1 MKSVSQTS
9 NLGVRG
15 SNPFRRT
22 TLSDENVAMKFVP
35 TVFSL
40 HVALVAAG
48 SVAQAQDPVSHGRAL
63 VAEFCGR
70 CHAIG
75 TKGKSRHP
83 DAPPFRIL
91 GRKIDLDEFPRV
103 LERGIS
109 SGHPDMPEFKFS
121 ADDARAVRAY
131 LRVIQE

>member
-1 MKSVSQTS
+1 M
-9 NLGVRG
+9 GVRG
-15 SNPFRRT
+15 SNPFRRA
-22 TLSDENVAMKFVP
+22 TLSDENVAMKFLP
-35 TVFSL
+35 TIFSL
-40 HVALVAAG
+40 PVALIAA
-48 SVAQAQDPVSHGRAL
+48 SSAALAQDPVSRGQAL

-75 TKGKSRHP
+75 IKGKSRHP
-83 DAPPFRIL
+83 DAPPFRLL

-109 SGHPDMPEFKFS
+109 SDHPDMPEFKFS

>member
-1 MKSVSQTS
+1 MSHQLSSGAPFLSLTMPPMKR
-9 NLGVRG
+9 L
-15 SNPFRRT
+15 P
-22 TLSDENVAMKFVP
+22 KI
-35 TVFSL
+35 
-40 HVALVAAG
+40 VALLVVLAAG
-48 SVAQAQDPVSHGRAL
+48 GSALAQDPVSHGQAL

-70 CHAIG
+70 CHAVG

-83 DAPPFRIL
+83 DAPPFRTL

-109 SGHPDMPEFKFS
+109 TGHPDMPEFKFS
-121 ADDARAVRAY
+121 TDDARAVRAY

>member
-1 MKSVSQTS
+1 MKGLPTIVSL
-9 NLGVRG
+9 LG
-15 SNPFRRT
+15 
-22 TLSDENVAMKFVP
+22 TL
-35 TVFSL
+35 TVVDS
-40 HVALVAAG
+40 A
-48 SVAQAQDPVSHGRAL
+48 AQAQDPVSHGQAL

-91 GRKIDLDEFPRV
+91 GRSVDLDEFPRT

-109 SGHPDMPEFKFS
+109 GGHPDMPEFKFS
-121 ADDARAVRAY
+121 HDDARAVRAY
-131 LRVIQE
+131 LRVIQQ

>member
-1 MKSVSQTS
+1 MKDVGMKRFSTIVS
-9 NLGVRG
+9 L
-15 SNPFRRT
+15 
-22 TLSDENVAMKFVP
+22 LA
-35 TVFSL
+35 
-40 HVALVAAG
+40 AVAAG
-48 SVAQAQDPVSHGRAL
+48 GSAAQAQDPVSRGQAL

-83 DAPPFRIL
+83 EAPPFRTL
-91 GRKIDLDEFPRV
+91 GRKIDLDELPRV

-109 SGHPDMPEFKFS
+109 TGHPDMPEFKFS
-121 ADDARAVRAY
+121 LDDARAVRAY

>member
-1 MKSVSQTS
+1 MKRLPITFF
-9 NLGVRG
+9 L
-15 SNPFRRT
+15 P
-22 TLSDENVAMKFVP
+22 
-35 TVFSL
+35 
-40 HVALVAAG
+40 VALFAAG
-48 SVAQAQDPVSHGRAL
+48 SAAQAQDPVSRGQAL

-75 TKGKSRHP
+75 MKGKGRHP
-83 DAPPFRIL
+83 DAPPFRTL
-91 GRKIDLDEFPRV
+91 GRKIDLDDFPRT

-109 SGHPDMPEFKFS
+109 VGHPDMPDFKFS

>member
-1 MKSVSQTS
+1 MKR
-9 NLGVRG
+9 L
-15 SNPFRRT
+15 P
-22 TLSDENVAMKFVP
+22 KI
-35 TVFSL
+35 
-40 HVALVAAG
+40 VALLVVLAAAC
-48 SVAQAQDPVSHGRAL
+48 SALAQDPVSHGQAL

-70 CHAIG
+70 CHAVG

-83 DAPPFRIL
+83 DAPPFRTL

-109 SGHPDMPEFKFS
+109 TGHPDMPEFKFS
-121 ADDARAVRAY
+121 TDDARAVRAY